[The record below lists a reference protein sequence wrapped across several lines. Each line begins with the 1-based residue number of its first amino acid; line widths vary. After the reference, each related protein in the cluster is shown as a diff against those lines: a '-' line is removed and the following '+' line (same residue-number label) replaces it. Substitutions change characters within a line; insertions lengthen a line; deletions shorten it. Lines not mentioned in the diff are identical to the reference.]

1 MVNNTILAAGLA
13 IFALGGLAFVLRRR
27 QFARRAATRLGAEVR
42 GEGQRRRADR
52 AAKKKQISD
61 SLKDLEKK
69 SKRKGPDL
77 AARIAQAGLPIDK
90 RQFLLISAA
99 VAVAIAGL
107 VYIKSGSPPLAGLV
121 GVMAALGLPNLVLSR
136 LRKRRINKF
145 VDIFPNALDIIVRGV
160 KAGLPL
166 GDTLRIVAN
175 ESPEPVRSEFRKLV
189 ESQALGLP
197 LPEATEK
204 LAERVPVSE
213 TNFFSI
219 VIGIQSKAG
228 GNLSEAIG
236 NLSRT
241 LRERKKM
248 KGKINAMAM
257 EAKASAAI
265 IGAVPFVVTTVAL
278 SVFAEIHQPA
288 VDDPARPHR
297 RRDRLLLDE
306 HRRGD
311 DAQDDQLRLLGGD
324 RRCSIWF
331 SPSLATRT
339 SWRSC
344 SPRSAARR
352 RR

>member
-1 MVNNTILAAGLA
+1 
-13 IFALGGLAFVLRRR
+13 
-27 QFARRAATRLGAEVR
+27 
-42 GEGQRRRADR
+42 
-52 AAKKKQISD
+52 
-61 SLKDLEKK
+61 
-69 SKRKGPDL
+69 
-77 AARIAQAGLPIDK
+77 
-90 RQFLLISAA
+90 
-99 VAVAIAGL
+99 
-107 VYIKSGSPPLAGLV
+107 
-121 GVMAALGLPNLVLSR
+121 MAALGLPNLVLAR
-136 LRKRRINKF
+136 LRTRRINKF

-166 GDTLRIVAN
+166 GDTLRIIADRSAGAGALRISQGRRDRRRSACR
-175 ESPEPVRSEFRKLV
+175 SPKRRRR
-189 ESQALGLP
+189 
-197 LPEATEK
+197 

-219 VIGIQSKAG
+219 VIGIQSKSG

-248 KGKINAMAM
+248 KGKIKAMAM

-265 IGAVPFVVTTVAL
+265 IGAVPFVVIAAAL
-278 SVFAEIHQPA
+278 PVVAEIHQSV
-288 VDDPARPHR
+288 VDDAARPHR
-297 RRDRLLLDE
+297 LGDRLLLDE

-324 RRCSIWF
+324 RRCSIW
-331 SPSLATRT
+331 SSTGSATRI
-339 SWRSC
+339 SWRVC

>member
-1 MVNNTILAAGLA
+1 MVSNTVLAAGLA
-13 IFALGGLAFVLRRR
+13 IFALGGVAFVFVGGSSRAD
-27 QFARRAATRLGAEVR
+27 QRRALVQKSDEKANVAV
-42 GEGQRRRADR
+42 ADR

-69 SKRKGPDL
+69 SQRKGPDL

-90 RQFLLISAA
+90 RQFLMISAG
-99 VAVAIAGL
+99 VAVAIAGFIY
-107 VYIKSGSPPLAGLV
+107 VKSGSLPLAGLF

-136 LRKRRINKF
+136 LRMRRINKF
-145 VDIFPNALDIIVRGV
+145 VDLFPNALDIIVRGV

-166 GDTLRIVAN
+166 GDTLRIIAN

-197 LPEATEK
+197 LPEAAEK

-219 VIGIQSKAG
+219 VIGIQSKSG

-248 KGKINAMAM
+248 RGKIKAMAM
-257 EAKASAAI
+257 EAKASAVI
-265 IGAVPFVVTTVAL
+265 IGAVPFVVT
-278 SVFAEIHQPA
+278 
-288 VDDPARPHR
+288 
-297 RRDRLLLDE
+297 LLLY
-306 HRRGD
+306 
-311 DAQDDQLRLLGGD
+311 LSSPNYISLLWMTQHG
-324 RRCSIWF
+324 RIIAAIACFWMSIGVVMMRKMINF
-331 SPSLATRT
+331 DF
-339 SWRSC
+339 
-344 SPRSAARR
+344 
-352 RR
+352 

>member
-1 MVNNTILAAGLA
+1 MVLAAGLA
-13 IFALGGLAFVLRRR
+13 IFALGGLAFVFAGGSSRADLRRASV
-27 QFARRAATRLGAEVR
+27 QKSDDKANAVV
-42 GEGQRRRADR
+42 ADR

-77 AARIAQAGLPIDK
+77 ATRIAQAGLPIDK
-90 RQFLLISAA
+90 RQFLMISAA
-99 VAVAIAGL
+99 VAVVIAGFVL
-107 VYIKSGSPPLAGLV
+107 FKSGSLALAGLV
-121 GVMAALGLPNLVLSR
+121 GVMAALGLPNLALSR
-136 LRKRRINKF
+136 LRMRRINKF
-145 VDIFPNALDIIVRGV
+145 IDIFPNALDIIVRGV

-166 GDTLRIVAN
+166 GDTLRIIAN

-189 ESQALGLP
+189 EAQALGLP

-219 VIGIQSKAG
+219 VIGIQSKSG

-248 KGKINAMAM
+248 KGKIKAMAM

-265 IGAVPFVVTTVAL
+265 IGAVPFVVTTLLYLSSPKYISLLWITEHGRIVAAIAC
-278 SVFAEIHQPA
+278 FWM
-288 VDDPARPHR
+288 
-297 RRDRLLLDE
+297 
-306 HRRGD
+306 
-311 DAQDDQLRLLGGD
+311 
-324 RRCSIWF
+324 SIGVVMMRKMISF
-331 SPSLATRT
+331 DF
-339 SWRSC
+339 
-344 SPRSAARR
+344 
-352 RR
+352 